1 MQFQP
6 CFQKIKPNLGKVDLI
21 KPLYMPVMDDV
32 DSNIIPFILRER
44 IFLNKKKNTCL
55 LELLYFYLFHLDLV
69 GFL

>member
-32 DSNIIPFILRER
+32 DSNIPFILRER
-44 IFLNKKKNTCL
+44 IFLNKKT
-55 LELLYFYLFHLDLV
+55 LV
-69 GFL
+69 CCNNILHIFI